1 MAGFTV
7 MDMLNQQNRAGF
19 DDSPKAR
26 FRTKDISIS
35 KMYRNKMN
43 FYKLEDIE
51 SLAKDIQ
58 AHGLKQNLEVV
69 HEPCE
74 NGEYRIISGE
84 RRWEAL
90 KVLVS
95 EGLTKFEIATCRIVS
110 PRDPDEEQIEII
122 SANSYRTKDI
132 ADILEEEKRLKLSLE
147 RIRENGGQ
155 IEGYDL
161 RSGKTRDIV
170 ASKMGMSS
178 TKIAQIEGIN
188 NNLIKEFKDELTKG
202 RITFSAA
209 YELSGME
216 EPAQQL
222 ILKSYK
228 STGSLT
234 HREVK
239 AIKKGEVEVK
249 AEPAGSGSEP
259 VPASEI
265 ITEKVSESDT
275 RKYVSYEEASVAYGM
290 ENPEEARPKSERWRQ
305 SQSPEQRPGDDYEP
319 PHPESITSLCYSCK
333 RYSDCNVKTG
343 TCRKCDQYINKAEAE
358 KTEEQRY
365 SEEQDRIDRET
376 RKKLRERAEEEKMKN
391 LPSDTQKDKKGF
403 HQIKTASQY
412 FMPVCLGQ
420 KPFELRKNDR
430 GYKTGDMLEML
441 EYKDGKCTGRAVRAK
456 ITFILEDYTGL
467 KDGYCILGINVAT
480 QWYYAKEERE
490 QQDDG
495 EQRI

>member
-7 MDMLNQQNRAGF
+7 MDMLNQQSRAGL

-43 FYKLEDIE
+43 FYKVEDIE

-122 SANSYRTKDI
+122 SANSYRMKCI
-132 ADILEEEKRLKLSLE
+132 ADILEEERRLKLSLE
-147 RIRENGGQ
+147 RLRANGRQ

-161 RSGKTRDIV
+161 KTGKTRDIV
-170 ASKMGMSS
+170 AAKMGMSS

-188 NNLIKEFKDELTKG
+188 NNLIKEFREELIKG
-202 RITFSAA
+202 KITFSAA

-216 EPAQQL
+216 EPVQRLVLAP
-222 ILKSYK
+222 YK
-228 STGSLT
+228 ENGSLT
-234 HREVK
+234 HKEVK
-239 AIKKGEVEVK
+239 AIKGERAAVL
-249 AEPAGSGSEP
+249 PGSEKGLK
-259 VPASEI
+259 ASES
-265 ITEKVSESDT
+265 KSGHVSESDT
-275 RKYVSYEEASVAYGM
+275 DKYVSHEEAAVTY
-290 ENPEEARPKSERWRQ
+290 NVNQSEDRISTEKTGQ
-305 SQSPEQRPGDDYEP
+305 QQTYSQKDRLEQRPGDDYEP

-343 TCRKCDQYINKAEAE
+343 TCKKCDQYINKAEAE

-376 RKKLRERAEEEKMKN
+376 RKKLREMAEEEKMKN

-430 GYKTGDMLEML
+430 DYKTGDMLEML
-441 EYKDGKCTGRAVRAK
+441 EYKDGKCTGRAVRAQ

-467 KDGYCILGINVAT
+467 KDGYCILGINVTT
-480 QWYYAKEERE
+480 QWYYAKEDRLT
-490 QQDDG
+490 
-495 EQRI
+495 IAAP